1 MKGSNMYAIKIEY
14 DFLQSYYYL
23 GHWLATTLIIPNPF
37 EYLLFRSCAFSI
49 LPLSRHDYLG
59 SSNKR
64 SYTKSMV
71 SGER

>member
-1 MKGSNMYAIKIEY
+1 MKGSNMYAIKTVY
-14 DFLQSYYYL
+14 VFLQNCYYL
-23 GHWLATTLIIPNPF
+23 EHWLATTLIIPNPF
-37 EYLLFRSCAFSI
+37 EYLLIRSCAFSI

-64 SYTKSMV
+64 SYKKSMV